1 MRKRIPIP
9 NSLRT
14 LRIGAK
20 ALKACEYFVLLGELS
35 CFNSPL
41 DYVNRVHFEEDVG
54 KLQIIPEEY
63 PNLPQEAEIQCLA
76 NSFRVEGKRWL
87 CEASSRS
94 VSPSAGDR
102 VRRGV
107 SEERGALRSEL

>member
-1 MRKRIPIP
+1 MLESAHAAHRREG
-9 NSLRT
+9 SEGLRVF
-14 LRIGAK
+14 RAAGWA
-20 ALKACEYFVLLGELS
+20 FFN
-35 CFNSPL
+35 FNSPL

-76 NSFRVEGKRWL
+76 NSFRVEGKRL
-87 CEASSRS
+87 LQKASSRS

-107 SEERGALRSEL
+107 SEERGALRSELYG